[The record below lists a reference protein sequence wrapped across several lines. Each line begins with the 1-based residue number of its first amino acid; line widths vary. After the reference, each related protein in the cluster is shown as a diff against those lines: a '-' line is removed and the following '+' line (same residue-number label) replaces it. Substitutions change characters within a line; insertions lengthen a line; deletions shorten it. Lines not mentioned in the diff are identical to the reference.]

1 MYITQRWRFNFKP
14 SNLQLHVFD
23 QVIYF
28 VLAWCPLDME
38 IVISIL
44 LYSNYLYL
52 YRVKWYI
59 FNLGPTTY
67 FIGKTNLGKK
77 KSMQWRWFIYSFIMT
92 FGTVAVL
99 LRGNSY
105 CNVLLLFKS
114 LILWVSTLWHVGLH
128 GTLQIIYAAFF
139 FFLELFLTIFSPRE
153 YAKYSGELASITG
166 NYFLNPLD
174 DLNSILLPQGHY
186 KER

>member
-114 LILWVSTLWHVGLH
+114 LILWVSTLWHVGVRE
-128 GTLQIIYAAFF
+128 TLQIIYAAFF
-139 FFLELFLTIFSPRE
+139 FFLELFLTIFSPR
-153 YAKYSGELASITG
+153 
-166 NYFLNPLD
+166 
-174 DLNSILLPQGHY
+174 
-186 KER
+186 

>member
-1 MYITQRWRFNFKP
+1 
-14 SNLQLHVFD
+14 
-23 QVIYF
+23 
-28 VLAWCPLDME
+28 
-38 IVISIL
+38 
-44 LYSNYLYL
+44 
-52 YRVKWYI
+52 
-59 FNLGPTTY
+59 
-67 FIGKTNLGKK
+67 
-77 KSMQWRWFIYSFIMT
+77 MQWRWFIYSFIMT
-92 FGTVAVL
+92 FETVAVL

-114 LILWVSTLWHVGLH
+114 LILWVSTLWHVGVRE
-128 GTLQIIYAAFF
+128 TLQIIYAAFF

-186 KER
+186 KERGKAYILSTQRNIRRTEEQKIQFFIKVST